1 MSQPEIHTLIC
12 IKIRASKQLSLS
24 KRLHRPV
31 MAIGDRKRFSSNNID
46 LCRLNLNF
54 FFYFLPPLLQ
64 PSGRAY
70 KYLWPAI
77 YLWRDHTVHSRALC
91 AHGFFVLDDGIAV
104 FGLSDARKFQKL
116 KTTSTFVFILKSKF
130 RAKKKQTPFCFILR
144 STLKLGFSL

>member
-1 MSQPEIHTLIC
+1 
-12 IKIRASKQLSLS
+12 
-24 KRLHRPV
+24 

-130 RAKKKQTPFCFILR
+130 RAKKKTNSFLLHSPEHSKTWIL
-144 STLKLGFSL
+144 SLRFQVEILPTGYSVRESEEMSGEQLA